1 MEINS
6 EIEINFKYIK
16 VTYTDMDIYKK
27 GTLLDFFIKMS
38 KVIIEIIKVVKK
50 NPEIANIPF
59 GMDFFKPAEV
69 NNYDKFARAFKHVD
83 LRNIAYIQL
92 DGDLINVY
100 SYQHGTNELQHD
112 KVFFLGL
119 NTAVEFLS
127 AYGIVRINRQEAI
140 NVYSSTFDEERTV
153 IYINDKIS
161 LEVTNS
167 NLNDVIEAFKRAK
180 KGK

>member
-1 MEINS
+1 
-6 EIEINFKYIK
+6 
-16 VTYTDMDIYKK
+16 
-27 GTLLDFFIKMS
+27 
-38 KVIIEIIKVVKK
+38 
-50 NPEIANIPF
+50 
-59 GMDFFKPAEV
+59 
-69 NNYDKFARAFKHVD
+69 
-83 LRNIAYIQL
+83 
-92 DGDLINVY
+92 
-100 SYQHGTNELQHD
+100 
-112 KVFFLGL
+112 L